1 MGNCLSPWFHSFLSL
16 LDWPLLISPTHN
28 PRLLDVSGSPARL
41 LLCYELRLFYLNF
54 LPVVLASLFLLVVLF
69 LVEAKEDYE
78 TFYTPVK

>member
-1 MGNCLSPWFHSFLSL
+1 MGNCLSPWFHSFSL

-28 PRLLDVSGSPARL
+28 PLLLEVSGSPARP
-41 LLCYELRLFYLNF
+41 LLCYELKLFYLNF

-69 LVEAKEDYE
+69 LVGAKEDYE